1 MDYIFAPNEARAQ
14 QFLRDNRFGLDDRA
28 KVRLCYA
35 DMLGERYTDQDS
47 LYVLDGVTAQTL
59 TYIQINVAKS
69 KTGPRLISVEER

>member
-1 MDYIFAPNEARAQ
+1 MDYVFAPNEARAQ

-35 DMLGERYTDQDS
+35 DMLGETYTDEDT

-59 TYIQINVAKS
+59 TFIQMNVAGS
-69 KTGPRLISVEER
+69 RANPRLVSVEER